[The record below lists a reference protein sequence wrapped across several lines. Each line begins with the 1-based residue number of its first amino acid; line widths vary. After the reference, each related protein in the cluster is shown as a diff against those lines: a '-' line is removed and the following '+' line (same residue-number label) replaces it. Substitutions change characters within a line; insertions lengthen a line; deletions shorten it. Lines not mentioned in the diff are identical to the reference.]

1 MKIQKLEF
9 GDRAQSWY
17 LKPIE
22 FSPNLNLLVGV
33 SGAGK
38 TQIIRLILSLKGIA
52 NGESLNGVYW
62 NITFLTKNNI
72 SYYWRQG

>member
-1 MKIQKLEF
+1 MKIQKLKF

-38 TQIIRLILSLKGIA
+38 TQIIRLILGLKGIA
-52 NGESLNGVYW
+52 NGDSLNRVYW
-62 NITFLTKNNI
+62 DITFLTKDNI
-72 SYYWRQG
+72 LYRWQG